1 MVAKVEVRQRAQPR
15 LALRRTLAGA
25 GVAAIDLG
33 GLYAVGAFPP
43 PPPSTRTPAPHTHTH
58 AHGAHSRR

>member
-43 PPPSTRTPAPHTHTH
+43 PHHPATHTYTH
-58 AHGAHSRR
+58 VHGAHSRR